1 MKCLNIK
8 TPKETFI
15 IPFDRIICT
24 TIQQIGIDANDVTF
38 ALESNT
44 KITVRFVPDSTVK
57 SITTQLV
64 KA

>member
-8 TPKETFI
+8 TPKETFM

-44 KITVRFVPDSTVK
+44 KITCASFPIPQSRASPRSW
-57 SITTQLV
+57 
-64 KA
+64 